1 LFMLRYT
8 VIKQINTIIMK
19 FIFLPVLLAFAI
31 SVSAQKNVVAVTQ
44 SSVTSI
50 PLPAGSKK
58 DSRIMSTAGAEM
70 LFALETNKIKATL
83 SGTEV
88 LILPALSAGGFNKD
102 SLSFKLKAQGWKIVP
117 VEGDEKFSWLYKD
130 KRTVIAYLSNDAKAT
145 NLYFSNAVIPLSTEP
160 KTTTASN
167 TTPTTSTTITTP
179 TTSTTIS
186 TPTTST
192 TITTP
197 TTSTTITTP
206 TTSTNPTTPVTS
218 PTPPP
223 STASA
228 ASKPSTAS
236 ASSAAFSFTSTNFD
250 DGWTATVKD
259 DWVQVVKGN
268 ITVLLH
274 YPNPA
279 AGTPS
284 YDYNAVT
291 SNAWN
296 ILVAG
301 RYANLQNFSVF
312 SGAVEYEPS
321 YFGTGDVTDNA
332 TGKRLFVALFR
343 KGGNTWAE
351 IIAPDRNSFVQ
362 AFGIDINKPDYYTGS
377 SMWDPLL
384 KLTWYNRFAVSLTDI
399 AGKWTN
405 NFTGMQQYV
414 NAYTG
419 ANAGMDTYSSSQ
431 IFEFDAGGNYKWEIS
446 VASGFVGS
454 IRFQNAKSS
463 GVASMP
469 NNWQIRFSDLEGKPK
484 TYNAYFSCIK
494 GARILMLED
503 ASYPTGYT
511 GYGKM

>member
-1 LFMLRYT
+1 
-8 VIKQINTIIMK
+8 MK
-19 FIFLPVLLAFAI
+19 FILLPVLLAFFTTA
-31 SVSAQKNVVAVTQ
+31 SAQKNVTAVTQ
-44 SSVTSI
+44 SSVTAIS
-50 PLPAGSKK
+50 LPSGSKK

-70 LFALETNKIKATL
+70 LFALETNKVKATL

-88 LILPALSAGGFNKD
+88 LILPPSTAGGFNKD
-102 SLSFKLKAQGWKIVP
+102 SLSLKLKAQGWNIVP
-117 VEGDEKFSWLYKD
+117 VTGEDKFSWLYKD
-130 KRTVIAYLSNDAKAT
+130 KRTVISYFSADAKAT
-145 NLYFSNAVIPLSTEP
+145 NLYFSNAAIPLNSV
-160 KTTTASN
+160 AN
-167 TTPTTSTTITTP
+167 TTSTTSSTP
-179 TTSTTIS
+179 STTSTTS
-186 TPTTST
+186 TSSTSSTTST
-192 TITTP
+192 TSTSSTPSTP
-197 TTSTTITTP
+197 TVP
-206 TTSTNPTTPVTS
+206 TTT
-218 PTPPP
+218 
-223 STASA
+223 A

-250 DGWTATVKD
+250 DGWTASEKD

-279 AGTPS
+279 AGTPT

-301 RYANLQNFSVF
+301 RYSNLQNFSVF

-332 TGKRLFVALFR
+332 TGKRVFVALFR
-343 KGGNTWAE
+343 KGGNTWTE
-351 IIAPDRNSFVQ
+351 IISPDRNSFVQ
-362 AFGIDINKPDYYTGS
+362 AFGIDINKADYYTGS
-377 SMWDPLL
+377 SMWDPLT
-384 KLTWYNRFAVSLTDI
+384 KLPWYNRFAVSLPDI
-399 AGKWTN
+399 GGKWTN
-405 NFTGMQQYV
+405 NFSGMQQYV

-431 IFEFDAGGNYKWEIS
+431 IFEFDSGGNYKWEIS

-454 IRFQNAKSS
+454 IKFQNAKSS
-463 GVASMP
+463 GVATLP

-484 TYNAYFSCIK
+484 IYNAYFSCLK
-494 GARILMLED
+494 GARILWLED
-503 ASYPTGYT
+503 SSYPTGYT